1 MQSFSRRA
9 AAALTLVA
17 CTSIAFAQEPTAPVA
32 AAPAIDRSS
41 PEALFRSASDAMKRS
56 DWLAIAQTMEP
67 AALES
72 LKSLMMR
79 LAAADPSG
87 EAASLF
93 LGTSDTQA
101 LAALPAAQAFERFM
115 KSATQFVP
123 QLGDMMA
130 GAKTTLLG
138 SVKEGDFLHLVY
150 RTTFAIG
157 EAEAASVE
165 VMTVTKKGDSWYTT
179 LQGDFEP
186 IIQAF
191 VDQVEAS
198 APPPAPEPPAA
209 PEQVP

>member
-1 MQSFSRRA
+1 MLCPGFRA
-9 AAALTLVA
+9 AAALTILA
-17 CTSIAFAQEPTAPVA
+17 CTSIAFAQEPA

-41 PEALFRSASDAMKRS
+41 PEALFQSAADAMKRS

-93 LGTSDTQA
+93 LGTSDAQA

-123 QLGDMMA
+123 QLGEMMA
-130 GAKTTLLG
+130 GAKTSLLG

-198 APPPAPEPPAA
+198 APPPAPQPPPA
-209 PEQVP
+209 PEQAP